1 MGMINAVN
9 SLRYDMHG
17 RKRKTNSLSKP
28 KKKSHNFNTSKGYE
42 APSRAPEPAYMSD
55 LRELKAKLTP
65 PLESDFDKA
74 KRIQEEK
81 KFAEERLKIS
91 SNYTIAPAYNKGA
104 YQVIPNSD
112 LKHIGKK

>member
-9 SLRYDMHG
+9 SLRYDMYG
-17 RKRKTNSLSKP
+17 RKRKTKSLSKP
-28 KKKSHNFNTSKGYE
+28 KMSHSFNTSRNYE
-42 APSRAPEPAYMSD
+42 TPSRAPEPSYMKD
-55 LRELKAKLTP
+55 LRELKIKLSE

-74 KRIQEEK
+74 KRIAQEKKFQEEK
-81 KFAEERLKIS
+81 LKIS

-104 YQVIPNSD
+104 YQVIPRSD